1 MKSPL
6 VLVATALL
14 AAVSTLAAAGG
25 SGYLGIALAVSG
37 EGFFL
42 NPTIRSVKVQKVSAG
57 SPAAQAG
64 IAAGDEIVEVE
75 GRTVVGAKAKDLQPY
90 IERQVGETVRLTVRK
105 PGGEVQSLSIKTV
118 PKPE

>member
-1 MKSPL
+1 MKPL
-6 VLVATALL
+6 RAIATAALL
-14 AAVSTLAAAGG
+14 AAVSTLAAAAG
-25 SGYLGIALAVSG
+25 SGYLGIGLAVSG

-64 IAAGDEIVEVE
+64 IAEGDEIVEVE
-75 GRTVVGAKAKDLQPY
+75 GRPVVGAKARDLQPY
-90 IERQVGETVRLTVRK
+90 IERKVGETVRLTVRK
-105 PGGEVQSLSIKTV
+105 PGGEVKSLSIQTV